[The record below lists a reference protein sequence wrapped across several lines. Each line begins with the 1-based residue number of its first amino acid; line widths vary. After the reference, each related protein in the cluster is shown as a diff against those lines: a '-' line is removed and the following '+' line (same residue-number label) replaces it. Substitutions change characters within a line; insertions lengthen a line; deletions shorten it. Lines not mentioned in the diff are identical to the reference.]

1 MTSFTL
7 VVTIVGFGLGLM
19 MSDQTQAGNWNTKKS
34 EASIPGASESSNE
47 SNLSLS
53 QFDKNDV
60 GKFKEI
66 DPLNRDWSS
75 FEFKIDSSGTSNNYK
90 SFRTE
95 DFHQFLITGGPF
107 EPIGPKS
114 NNFDGKYRYE
124 FWCPHDDQNTW
135 DGSEFVIRDGQISN
149 TKTGA
154 GRITVETGHVDVNG
168 SFFIKY
174 FRSGPNT
181 QKYLGSDIF
190 VSGNL
195 RAAGDPKYA
204 NSKLEGNYRGYKS
217 GSPTPGGSKD
227 DGKRRYH
234 FGCVG
239 KLTKTGDIEDM
250 PAPFSA
256 DEAIVIKTKS
266 PSNNWQLLDDVGSE
280 IEVEVKI
287 AGNET
292 QRRKGFVL
300 IVPSSTPSM
309 SDEEFYATKYLEMG
323 YAVAVIYGADPRFE
337 KKFGSSYTT
346 YMQARDVVETLR
358 HLTKAYS
365 DIGSVV
371 VTGSSQG
378 SLAALRTVIQPFS
391 DSYPVLEKITHLV
404 LFNAACF
411 DVVEAPFNQKASIL
425 AITGTSDNAIPM
437 ITCANMEKNS
447 DAVITRKL
455 YSGGHHFESPLHAKE
470 ITDAPH
476 VLANCALIF
485 HDNFDET
492 AKARR
497 GDFSTRLTKNSSFED
512 YSSDVYENCLE
523 KGTISGYE
531 EESAKQ
537 MWSDVEDFLNAE

>member
-1 MTSFTL
+1 MKSFTL
-7 VVTIVGFGLGLM
+7 IATIAGFGLSLVV
-19 MSDQTQAGNWNTKKS
+19 SDHTEGRNWNTKKS
-34 EASIPGASESSNE
+34 ESSVSEASESSDE
-47 SNLSLS
+47 SDLSLS

-60 GKFKEI
+60 RKFKEI
-66 DPLNRDWSS
+66 DPLNRDWSTFEES
-75 FEFKIDSSGTSNNYK
+75 FQRFK
-90 SFRTE
+90 TE
-95 DFHQFLITGGPF
+95 DFHKFLISGGPF

-114 NNFDGKYRYE
+114 GDFDGKYRYE
-124 FWCPHDDQNTW
+124 WWCPEDDQNSW
-135 DGSEFVIRDGQISN
+135 DGSEFVIRDGQIAN
-149 TKTGA
+149 TRTGG
-154 GRITVETGHVDVNG
+154 GRITVESGYVDTNG

-174 FRSGPNT
+174 FRQSPNH
-181 QKYLGSDIF
+181 KNYLGSDIF
-190 VSGNL
+190 VSGDLTATDEREFVNT
-195 RAAGDPKYA
+195 
-204 NSKLEGNYRGYKS
+204 KLKGNYRGYRVWVPKE
-217 GSPTPGGSKD
+217 GGKRD
-227 DGKRRYH
+227 DGTFRYN

-239 KLTKTGDIEDM
+239 KLTKSGDIEDM

-256 DEAIVIKTKS
+256 DETIVIKTKS
-266 PSNNWQLLDDVGSE
+266 PSNNWQLLDDVGPE

-292 QRRKGFVL
+292 QRQKGFVL

-358 HLTKAYS
+358 HLTNAYS
-365 DIGSVV
+365 EIGSVV
-371 VTGSSQG
+371 ITGSSQG

-391 DSYPVLEKITHLV
+391 ESYPILEKITHLV

-411 DVVEAPFNQKASIL
+411 DVVEAPFNQKANIL

-476 VLANCALIF
+476 VLANCGLIF

-497 GDFSTRLTKNSSFED
+497 GGFSTRLTKNSSFDD